1 MKSSVSDSECRR
13 ECEPRGAPSPHRGT
27 NAGDD
32 GRPERRF
39 GGDRRIERGQT
50 TLDFALGASLF
61 LLALIGVL
69 VFVSGTMEPFTQG
82 SQEDIGVAD
91 RVADSLAEGLLVEP
105 DEPHILDETC
115 TVEFF
120 AGTSP
125 SDCRHSGSSLT
136 ERVGVKN
143 WQLVNVTMQT
153 DLTGGPDEEIVCWDG
168 TDDRVV
174 TRSAPGCSQQ
184 LTVGPTPPPR
194 VGDTVTARRVV
205 TINGTDA
212 TMRVEVW

>member
-1 MKSSVSDSECRR
+1 MTAKVS
-13 ECEPRGAPSPHRGT
+13 
-27 NAGDD
+27 
-32 GRPERRF
+32 GR
-39 GGDRRIERGQT
+39 DRSRERGQT

-91 RVADSLAEGLLVEP
+91 RVADSLAEGLLVDP
-105 DEPHILDETC
+105 AEPHVLDATC

-120 AGTSP
+120 ADNSP
-125 SDCRHSGSSLT
+125 SDCRHSGSNLT

-143 WQLVNVTMQT
+143 WQLVNVSMQT
-153 DLTGGPDEEIVCWDG
+153 DLTGGPDEEIVCWDN

-174 TRSAPGCSQQ
+174 DRGAAACDRQFTI
-184 LTVGPTPPPR
+184 GPTPPPR

-205 TINGTDA
+205 TINGTDT